1 MVGDGWKCLSSLYSS
16 CCFHQ
21 WLFRLWIWH
30 IFPTSLASRLLFH
43 VLGADEVF
51 QPQFWHIPATNA
63 VETAHYFKLRQAEH
77 LQVFDVHHVL
87 RKGSAFSS
95 RFQQGKRHVYTSLTS
110 WILTLPW
117 NHVGTHF
124 NSTTNLLL
132 CVQSKIWLPMTDL
145 HFAWNPCTSKC
156 LLNVPNHPGK
166 VLRLQLIN
174 ITSDQ
179 TCLKVINIIL

>member
-1 MVGDGWKCLSSLYSS
+1 MTVPALNLAYFSNFIGFQASFSRAGCWWS
-16 CCFHQ
+16 
-21 WLFRLWIWH
+21 
-30 IFPTSLASRLLFH
+30 FPTS
-43 VLGADEVF
+43 VLV
-51 QPQFWHIPATNA
+51 PATNA